1 MIDDWKSREFDVET
15 NGYSARPTFWRMK
28 NRDLVWDFREAADY
42 VFWTCGT
49 DRNENIYACEQKKII
64 YRSFKRFSTCCARSR

>member
-28 NRDLVWDFREAADY
+28 NRDLVWDFREAAGY
-42 VFWTCGT
+42 VFWMCGT
-49 DRNENIYACEQKKII
+49 GTRIFTRTQEDYL
-64 YRSFKRFSTCCARSR
+64 